1 MIKDDLLREY
11 LISEGLEDSIIFEN
25 PSYESAIVGY
35 DIVSNR
41 IVYDFEKMVEDL
53 EKEDGISREDAIDFI
68 MYNTVR
74 ALSYQENG
82 PIIIN
87 MLEI

>member
-1 MIKDDLLREY
+1 MIKDNLLREY
-11 LISEGLEDSIIFEN
+11 FINEGLEDSIIFEN

-41 IVYDFEKMVEDL
+41 VVYDFEKMVEDL
-53 EKEDGISREDAIDFI
+53 EKEDGMSREDAIDFI

-87 MLEI
+87 MLDI

>member
-1 MIKDDLLREY
+1 MIKDELLREY
-11 LISEGLEDSIIFEN
+11 FINEGLEDSIIFEN

-41 IVYDFEKMVEDL
+41 VVYDFEKMVEDL

-87 MLEI
+87 MLDI

>member
-11 LISEGLEDSIIFEN
+11 FISEGLEDSIIFEN
-25 PSYESAIVGY
+25 HGYESAIVGY

-41 IVYDFEKMVEDL
+41 IVYDFEKMVLSL
-53 EKEDGISREDAIDFI
+53 EEEDGISREDAIDFI